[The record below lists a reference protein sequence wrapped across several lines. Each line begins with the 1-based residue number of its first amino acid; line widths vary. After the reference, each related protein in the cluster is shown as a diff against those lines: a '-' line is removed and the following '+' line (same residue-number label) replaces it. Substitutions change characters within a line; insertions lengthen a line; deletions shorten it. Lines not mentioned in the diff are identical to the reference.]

1 MALWA
6 FGRARRRPGRSRER
20 GIARPRTNVAVIGA
34 TGVGKSTLINAV
46 VGSEQARSGI
56 GAPVTKG
63 LWFYETPDA
72 RLGLYDFE
80 GAESFTELRHFVRNL
95 AVIAEERAAEGPNH
109 AIHGYWLCIKASDR
123 RFDDQQLALL
133 QELAQARRPIW
144 LVLTQTPWRPDLGF
158 PPDVTEFIAHLASL
172 RLPIVALRPFPI
184 AAMDDDF
191 AGTSRFGIDAL
202 VRSAKDFTPPRLPRE
217 RR

>member
-1 MALWA
+1 VH
-6 FGRARRRPGRSRER
+6 
-20 GIARPRTNVAVIGA
+20 PRTNVAVIGA

-46 VGSEQARSGI
+46 VGSQQARSGI

-63 LWFYETPDA
+63 LWFYETPDG

-95 AVIAEERAAEGPNH
+95 AMIAEERAAEGPDH

-133 QELAQARRPIW
+133 EELAQAHKPIW
-144 LVLTQTPWRPDLGF
+144 LILTQTPWRPDLGF
-158 PPDVTEFIAHLASL
+158 PPDLTEFFAHLASL
-172 RLPIVALRPFPI
+172 RLPIVAMRPFPV
-184 AAMDDDF
+184 AAIDDDF
-191 AGTSRFGIDAL
+191 AGTARVGIDAL
-202 VRSAKDFTPPRLPRE
+202 VRSTRDFVPPRLPR
-217 RR
+217 RRR